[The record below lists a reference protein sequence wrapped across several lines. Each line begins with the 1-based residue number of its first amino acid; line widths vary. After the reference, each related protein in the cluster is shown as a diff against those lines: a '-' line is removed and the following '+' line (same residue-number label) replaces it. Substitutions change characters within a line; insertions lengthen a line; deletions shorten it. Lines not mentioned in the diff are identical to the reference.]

1 MKKFLEK
8 FKERFYGALPVLI
21 LLGIPTAISLI
32 LFVIMYWDN
41 IKDLSFMNIVTALF
55 AAIGAFNIGI
65 GILLTVSKI
74 IDKKLK
80 TYWIYVYLI
89 LTAIGIV
96 ALKEIGIDI

>member
-1 MKKFLEK
+1 MICTMEK
-8 FKERFYGALPVLI
+8 FFNI
-21 LLGIPTAISLI
+21 
-32 LFVIMYWDN
+32 IM
-41 IKDLSFMNIVTALF
+41 VLF
-55 AAIGAFNIGI
+55 ATIGAFNIGI

-96 ALKEIGIDI
+96 ALKEIGYI